1 MRRTLIGIIVVL
13 TVLAAGCSSKSAKVA
28 PTSGSATP
36 SATSTPTPTA
46 PPYRPV
52 IDPASFTTTVT
63 NKYFPLVPGTK
74 HVFIGT
80 KDGKPERVE
89 MTVLRET
96 RTIMGVKCAVISDIV
111 TSNDTLVEKTT
122 DWYAQDKV
130 GNVWYFGEDSKDYTN
145 GVVSSTQGTWEAGV
159 DNAQPG
165 IVMHATPTVGEEY
178 RQEYRPGVAEDK
190 GKVLQVDAALKV
202 PYGSSNHVVYTL
214 DTDPLNP
221 DKIEHK
227 WYGAGIGMLAAVREG
242 SAHHESIKLVSTT
255 HG

>member
-1 MRRTLIGIIVVL
+1 
-13 TVLAAGCSSKSAKVA
+13 
-28 PTSGSATP
+28 
-36 SATSTPTPTA
+36 
-46 PPYRPV
+46 
-52 IDPASFTTTVT
+52 
-63 NKYFPLVPGTK
+63 
-74 HVFIGT
+74 
-80 KDGKPERVE
+80 
-89 MTVLRET
+89 
-96 RTIMGVKCAVISDIV
+96 VKCAVISDIV

-165 IVMHATPTVGEEY
+165 IVMHAKPKIGEEY

-190 GKVLQVDAALKV
+190 GNVLQVDALLKV
-202 PYGSSNHVVYTL
+202 PYGSYNHVVLTL

-242 SAHHESIKLVSTT
+242 SAHHESIKLVSAT